1 MSSDSTLDRVDEIV
15 ADVLQIDV
23 EEFDDD
29 TDLQDDVDAESL
41 DYVEIAETIEF
52 DVGVEIP
59 DEDLEEIDT
68 VGGLKRYV
76 DERT

>member
-15 ADVLQIDV
+15 ADVLRIDV
-23 EEFDDD
+23 DEFDDE
-29 TDLQDDVDAESL
+29 THLQEDVDAESL

-68 VGGLKRYV
+68 VGDLKGYV